1 MMNNQ
6 NFSTTLLVDETPEQ
20 AFDAINNVRGWWSE
34 TVEGSTEKLGDEFV
48 YRHKDIH
55 YSKQRLIEVIPGK
68 KVVWLVTESNL
79 SFIKNKG
86 EWSGTKVSFDI
97 SKQGKKTRIE
107 FTHEGLVPEIECFEA
122 CSNGWNY
129 YLHNSLLNLITT
141 GKGNPDKKENATRP
155 KSVTR

>member
-1 MMNNQ
+1 MNNQ
-6 NFSTTLLVDETPEQ
+6 NFSTTLLVDQTPRQ

-34 TVEGSTEKLGDEFV
+34 AVEGSTEKPGDEFI

-55 YSKQRLIEVIPGK
+55 YSKQRLIEVDRDK

-79 SFIKNKG
+79 SFIENKG
-86 EWSGTKVSFDI
+86 EWTGTMVTFDI

-107 FTHEGLVPEIECFEA
+107 FTHEGLVPQIECFDA
-122 CSNGWNY
+122 CSNGWDY
-129 YLHNSLLNLITT
+129 YLHNSLLKLITT
-141 GKGNPDKKENATRP
+141 GKGNPDKKEKAPRP

>member
-1 MMNNQ
+1 MNNQ
-6 NFSTTLLVDETPEQ
+6 NFSTTLLVDQTPNQ
-20 AFDAINNVRGWWSE
+20 AFNAINNVRGWWSE
-34 TVEGSTEKLGDEFV
+34 SVEGGTEKLGDEFI

-55 YSKQRLIEVIPGK
+55 LSKQRLIEVVPNN

-97 SKQGKKTRIE
+97 SKQGKKTRIQ
-107 FTHEGLVPEIECFEA
+107 FTHEGLVPEIECFDA

-129 YLHNSLLNLITT
+129 YLQDSLLKLITT
-141 GKGNPDKKENATRP
+141 GKGNPDKRKKATRP